1 MSRDLRLQVVLSAVD
16 KLTKPFRNAQESNKK
31 LAGAIRQS
39 RDTLK
44 ALNKQAGQIDGFRK
58 TKQQLIE
65 TQQAY
70 QTATQRANALAREM
84 QSIENPTKRQT
95 DALKRAQRE
104 AGQLKSKFSELQ
116 QSVQRQRSELQANG
130 ISTNQ
135 LGQAQRKLN
144 SDIAG
149 TTQRLQQQE
158 QQLRRNSEQ
167 ERRLSNVRNS
177 YQKTMDVRNKMAGNG
192 AAMTASGV
200 GVLYGA
206 KRTLSAG
213 FDFEKG
219 MSGVQALTR
228 LSNDSPEL
236 KALTEQ
242 ARQLGA
248 TTSFTANDVAGGMS
262 FLAMAGYDPDKIK
275 KSIPSMLDLA
285 KAAGMDDSLAEVA
298 DIASNIQ
305 SAYKIPADEMKR
317 VADMLTFGF
326 TTSNT
331 DLRMLGDTMKYVGP
345 DAVAAGQSFE
355 SMIATVGL
363 LGNVG
368 VQGTQ
373 AGTSLRMGLKRL
385 AAQPGEAK
393 KAFKELGVQVADTAG
408 IMKPLPV
415 ILSDIDNAF
424 KKKGINQ
431 VGNVKKLS
439 YIKDMFGVEA
449 SAAMIELLDKQG
461 QVDPDKRIEAYIQR
475 INDQKDTASQVAT
488 TKANNLDG
496 DVRNMV
502 SAFEDVAIT
511 IYDDIRQ
518 PLRDITNQV
527 TEIIR
532 KVGDWAKQNP
542 EIVKWTAAVTIGL
555 GAVLSVLGGI
565 SLMIAA
571 MLGPLAMAKLSLS
584 VLGIKGSG
592 FLSLLL
598 KPLKLVG
605 SAFMWLGRILLANP
619 IILIITAIAGAA
631 YLIYKYWDDIVP
643 YAKKLW
649 EKVKGIFSAVWEW
662 IKAFL
667 MKWTIVGV
675 IAPHWDKITV
685 YANTI
690 WDAVKQTFSQFW
702 EWAKY
707 FILNWTTPGLIY
719 QHWDKI
725 TYYANVVWEAVKQTF
740 SAFWE
745 WVKGFILN
753 WTLPGLIYKH
763 WDSIVATTLSIWT
776 TIRKTISDKWDQIV
790 NDVKNLPENF
800 KKVGGLIIDSLKNGI
815 LEKWESLKAQF
826 AEIKR
831 MATDL
836 LPDWMLSDETKA
848 IRASNQ
854 VHVIQAGMKSA
865 GLFDSGGLIPRGQF
879 GIVGERGPEVVEG
892 PARVT
897 SRKQTAAL
905 AAAALTFGPM
915 SAAANAPIHPYALP
929 ANSYQNSSTTVNH
942 NSSSVST
949 APIEIHIHA
958 APSQSPQDIAREVA
972 RQIEQLQRREQSKRL
987 SRYQDSEEF

>member
-1 MSRDLRLQVVLSAVD
+1 MMSKNLRLQVVLSAVD
-16 KLTKPFRNAQESNKK
+16 KLTKPFRSAQESNKK

-44 ALNKQAGQIDGFRK
+44 ALNRQAGQIDGFRK
-58 TKQQLIE
+58 AKQQLTE
-65 TQQAY
+65 TQQVY
-70 QTATQRANALAREM
+70 QAATARATSLARAM
-84 QSIENPTKRQT
+84 GSIENPTRKQT
-95 DALKRAQRE
+95 AELNKAQRE
-104 AGQLKSKFSELQ
+104 AAQLKTKFGELQ
-116 QSVQRQRSELQANG
+116 QSVQRQRSEMQASG

-135 LGQAQRKLN
+135 LGQSQRRLN
-144 SDIAG
+144 SDISR
-149 TTQRLQQQE
+149 TTQQLQRQE
-158 QQLRRNSEQ
+158 QQLRRSAEQ
-167 ERRLSNVRNS
+167 ERRMSNARNS
-177 YQKTMDVRNKMAGNG
+177 YQKTLDVRNKMAGSG
-192 AAMTASGV
+192 AAMIATGV

-219 MSGVQALTR
+219 MSSVQALTR
-228 LSNDSPEL
+228 LNNDSPEL

-248 TTSFTANDVAGGMS
+248 TTSFTSNDVAGGMG

-317 VADMLTFGF
+317 VSDMLTFGF

-331 DLRMLGDTMKYVGP
+331 DLRMLGETMKYVGP

-355 SMIATVGL
+355 SMIAAVGL

-385 AAQPGEAK
+385 AAQPGAAK
-393 KAFKELGVQVADTAG
+393 KAFKELGIQVADTAG

-424 KKKGINQ
+424 KKKGINK

-496 DVRNMV
+496 DIRNMV

-511 IYDDIRQ
+511 IYNDIRQ
-518 PLRDITNQV
+518 PLRDITNEV

-532 KVGDWAKQNP
+532 KTGEWAKQNP
-542 EIVKWTAAVTIGL
+542 KIVKWTAAITLGL
-555 GAVLSVLGGI
+555 GAVLTVLGSI

-592 FLSLLL
+592 FLSLLI
-598 KPLKLVG
+598 KPIKLVG
-605 SAFMWLGRILLANP
+605 AAFMWMGKALLANP
-619 IILIITAIAGAA
+619 IILIITAIAAAA

-643 YAKKLW
+643 YVKKLW
-649 EKVKGIFSAVWEW
+649 DSVTDI
-662 IKAFL
+662 
-667 MKWTIVGV
+667 
-675 IAPHWDKITV
+675 
-685 YANTI
+685 
-690 WDAVKQTFSQFW
+690 FSQFW
-702 EWAKY
+702 EGIKAY
-707 FILNWTTPGLIY
+707 VLNWGLVGLVY
-719 QHWDKI
+719 Q
-725 TYYANVVWEAVKQTF
+725 
-740 SAFWE
+740 
-745 WVKGFILN
+745 
-753 WTLPGLIYKH
+753 H
-763 WDSIVATTLSIWT
+763 WDSIVAVTSRMWTLVK
-776 TIRKTISDKWDQIV
+776 KTISDKWDQIV
-790 NDVKNLPENF
+790 ADVKGLPERF
-800 KKVGGLIIDSLKNGI
+800 KQIGGEIIDSLKNGI
-815 LEKWESLKAQF
+815 LEKWDALKAQF
-826 AEIKR
+826 AEIKQ
-831 MATDL
+831 MATNI
-836 LPDWMLSDETKA
+836 LPDWMLSDDVKTT
-848 IRASNQ
+848 RALSQ
-854 VHVIQAGMKSA
+854 VNVIQSSMKSA
-865 GLFDSGGLIPRGQF
+865 GMFDSGGFIPRGQF
-879 GIVGERGPEVVEG
+879 GIAGEYGPEIVNG
-892 PARVT
+892 PARIT
-897 SRKQTAAL
+897 SRKSTAAL
-905 AAAALTFGPM
+905 AAAALTFGSM
-915 SAAANAPIHPYALP
+915 SATADKPLHPLALP
-929 ANSYQNSSTTVNH
+929 ASSYQSAPATINQNNH
-942 NSSSVST
+942 TASA
-949 APIEIHIHA
+949 APIVINIHA
-958 APSQSPQDIAREVA
+958 TPNQSPNDIAREVA
-972 RQIEQLQRREQSKRL
+972 KQLEQHQRREQARQL
-987 SRYQDSEEF
+987 SRYQDSEEY

>member
-58 TKQQLIE
+58 AKQQLIE

-116 QSVQRQRSELQANG
+116 QSVQRQRSELQTNG

-763 WDSIVATTLSIWT
+763 WESIVATTLSMWT

-848 IRASNQ
+848 IRATNQ

-905 AAAALTFGPM
+905 AAAALTFCPM

>member
-16 KLTKPFRNAQESNKK
+16 KLTKPLRRAQESNKK
-31 LAGAIRQS
+31 LAGSVRQS
-39 RDTLK
+39 RQQLK
-44 ALNKQAGQIDGFRK
+44 ALDQASGKLKAFQSLSSK
-58 TKQQLIE
+58 TKELSGALE
-65 TQQAY
+65 QAKL
-70 QTATQRANALAREM
+70 RAQMMGLEL
-84 QSIENPTKRQT
+84 SHIENPTKKQTAALEKQWAAVAKLENSYKSSSNQMNRVRADLYKMGISAQNSDLATAKIRKEQERYTAKLKEQERQ
-95 DALKRAQRE
+95 LKRNA
-104 AGQLKSKFSELQ
+104 
-116 QSVQRQRSELQANG
+116 
-130 ISTNQ
+130 
-135 LGQAQRKLN
+135 
-144 SDIAG
+144 
-149 TTQRLQQQE
+149 
-158 QQLRRNSEQ
+158 EQ

-584 VLGIKGSG
+584 VLGIKGG
-592 FLSLLL
+592 GALTGLLVKFKLLSKALLT
-598 KPLKLVG
+598 
-605 SAFMWLGRILLANP
+605 NP
-619 IILIITAIAGAA
+619 IVWAITAIALAA

-643 YAKKLW
+643 YAKRLW

-763 WDSIVATTLSIWT
+763 WDSIVATTLSMWT
-776 TIRKTISDKWDQIV
+776 TIKKTISDKWDQIV

-848 IRASNQ
+848 IRATNQ

-905 AAAALTFGPM
+905 AAAALTFGSM

-929 ANSYQNSSTTVNH
+929 ASSYQNSSTTVNH

-958 APSQSPQDIAREVA
+958 APNQSPQDIAREVA